1 MAKKHKVYKTPACTI
16 AMAGGKKHVNSKHAL
31 LVAAFAKRQD
41 ISFESAAGTVSKAV
55 DCLLDQ
61 GNVPSSIAEF
71 ASRVGTTIEVACD
84 LLDALA
90 AFGYISTQPAVKRP
104 RILDRMA
111 SA

>member
-41 ISFESAAGTVSKAV
+41 ISFESAAGLVSKAAE
-55 DCLLDQ
+55 CLLDQ
-61 GNVPSSIAEF
+61 DAPASVVEF
-71 ASRVGTTIEVACD
+71 ASRVGTTIEVASD
-84 LLDALA
+84 LLDALV
-90 AFGYISTQPAVKRP
+90 AFGYIGVQPAVKRP
-104 RILDRMA
+104 RILDRTA